1 MEMISN
7 MNGTHYDE
15 LIVGTAVPVL
25 TKNVT
30 LKGVTASYKRG
41 TLLALVGGK
50 YEIVDSTASESG
62 ADKAS
67 VILANDIVLSGT
79 DVVTTVYIS
88 GQFNR
93 EKLIVA
99 QTSDNAT
106 AHEEELR
113 AVNIYLT
120 SVK

>member
-1 MEMISN
+1 MEMVTN
-7 MNGTHYDE
+7 MDGVHYDE
-15 LIVGTAVPVL
+15 LLGGTAVPVL

-30 LKGVTASYKRG
+30 LKGVTATYKRG
-41 TLLALVGGK
+41 TLLAAVSGK
-50 YEIVDSTASESG
+50 YVIVDSTASTG
-62 ADKAS
+62 AEKAS
-67 VILANDIVLSGT
+67 VVLAK
-79 DVVTTVYIS
+79 DVVITGSDVVATVYTS

-99 QTSDNAT
+99 QSSDNAT

>member
-1 MEMISN
+1 MGGITIM
-7 MNGTHYDE
+7 GGVHYDE
-15 LIVGTAVPVL
+15 LIGGTAIPVL

-30 LKGVTASYKRG
+30 LKGVTATYTRG
-41 TLLALVGGK
+41 TLLALVDGK
-50 YEIVDSTASESG
+50 YEIVDSVAAAG
-62 ADKAS
+62 AEKAS
-67 VILANDIVLSGT
+67 AVLAEDATLAGDDLVA
-79 DVVTTVYIS
+79 TVYVS

-99 QTSDNAT
+99 QEADSAT

-120 SVK
+120 SLK

>member
-15 LIVGTAVPVL
+15 LIGGTAVPVL

-50 YEIVDSTASESG
+50 YEIVD
-62 ADKAS
+62 
-67 VILANDIVLSGT
+67 
-79 DVVTTVYIS
+79 IS

>member
-15 LIVGTAVPVL
+15 LIGGTAVPVL

-30 LKGVTASYKRG
+30 LKGVTDTYKRG
-41 TLLALVGGK
+41 TLLALVNGK
-50 YEIVDSTASESG
+50 YEIVDSTASTG
-62 ADKAS
+62 AEKAS
-67 VILANDIVLSGT
+67 AVLAHDTDLTGV
-79 DVVTTVYIS
+79 DVVVTVYIS

-99 QTSDNAT
+99 QTADNAT

>member
-1 MEMISN
+1 M
-7 MNGTHYDE
+7 
-15 LIVGTAVPVL
+15 
-25 TKNVT
+25 
-30 LKGVTASYKRG
+30 
-41 TLLALVGGK
+41 LALVGGK
-50 YEIVDSTASESG
+50 YEIVDNTASESG

-67 VILANDIVLSGT
+67 VILANDIVLSGA

-113 AVNIYLT
+113 AVFAEHGMDVP
-120 SVK
+120 SD

>member
-1 MEMISN
+1 MFGKITNNKVSVASGGLFK
-7 MNGTHYDE
+7 NGTPRGQ
-15 LIVGTAVPVL
+15 IRF
-25 TKNVT
+25 
-30 LKGVTASYKRG
+30 ASRNMVS
-41 TLLALVGGK
+41 TDPNSGK
-50 YEIVDSTASESG
+50 YEIVDSTASTGAEKASAVLAHDTDLTG
-62 ADKAS
+62 AD
-67 VILANDIVLSGT
+67 
-79 DVVTTVYIS
+79 VVVTVYIS

-99 QTSDNAT
+99 QTADNAT

>member
-15 LIVGTAVPVL
+15 LIGGTAVPVL

-50 YEIVDSTASESG
+50 YEIVDKHS
-62 ADKAS
+62 
-67 VILANDIVLSGT
+67 I
-79 DVVTTVYIS
+79 
-88 GQFNR
+88 
-93 EKLIVA
+93 
-99 QTSDNAT
+99 
-106 AHEEELR
+106 
-113 AVNIYLT
+113 
-120 SVK
+120 

>member
-41 TLLALVGGK
+41 TLLALVNGK
-50 YEIVDSTASESG
+50 YEIVDSTASTGAEKASAVLAHDTDLTG
-62 ADKAS
+62 AD
-67 VILANDIVLSGT
+67 
-79 DVVTTVYIS
+79 VVVTVYIS

-93 EKLIVA
+93 EKFIVA
-99 QTSDNAT
+99 QTADNAT
-106 AHEEELR
+106 AHEEVLR
-113 AVNIYLT
+113 AVNFYLT

>member
-41 TLLALVGGK
+41 TLLALVNGK
-50 YEIVDSTASESG
+50 YEIVDSTAS
-62 ADKAS
+62 
-67 VILANDIVLSGT
+67 
-79 DVVTTVYIS
+79 TVQKRHR
-88 GQFNR
+88 QFWHMIR
-93 EKLIVA
+93 
-99 QTSDNAT
+99 T
-106 AHEEELR
+106 
-113 AVNIYLT
+113 
-120 SVK
+120 

>member
-41 TLLALVGGK
+41 TLLALVNGK
-50 YEIVDSTASESG
+50 YEIVDSTASTG
-62 ADKAS
+62 AEKAS
-67 VILANDIVLSGT
+67 AVRRRRPAASRSRPFSPNDARR
-79 DVVTTVYIS
+79 
-88 GQFNR
+88 N
-93 EKLIVA
+93 
-99 QTSDNAT
+99 
-106 AHEEELR
+106 LR
-113 AVNIYLT
+113 PPR
-120 SVK
+120 

>member
-15 LIVGTAVPVL
+15 LIGGTAVPVL

-50 YEIVDSTASESG
+50 YEIVDNTASESG

-67 VILANDIVLSGT
+67 VILANDIVLSGA

-88 GQFNR
+88 DRVN
-93 EKLIVA
+93 LIVKNLLWHKHLIMPPLMKKNCVR
-99 QTSDNAT
+99 S
-106 AHEEELR
+106 
-113 AVNIYLT
+113 I
-120 SVK
+120 SI